1 MELEKR
7 HVYPLVDDD
16 LIERTIPLNK
26 RHMSHALLD
35 CIHTLVNTRF
45 EAHFCDE
52 LAVLSH
58 CIIILYFHSPY
69 KLLHCYQHMKNV
81 EKTFSLLKEM
91 QADFWKAVCTAKA
104 YADIMGRLFGDS
116 LYCKN

>member
-45 EAHFCDE
+45 EAHFHD
-52 LAVLSH
+52 VLVVLPH
-58 CIIILYFHSPY
+58 CIIILYFHFLTSSY
-69 KLLHCYQHMKNV
+69 CTYQQMKNV
-81 EKTFSLLKEM
+81 VKTFSCH
-91 QADFWKAVCTAKA
+91 QVARD
-104 YADIMGRLFGDS
+104 Y
-116 LYCKN
+116 